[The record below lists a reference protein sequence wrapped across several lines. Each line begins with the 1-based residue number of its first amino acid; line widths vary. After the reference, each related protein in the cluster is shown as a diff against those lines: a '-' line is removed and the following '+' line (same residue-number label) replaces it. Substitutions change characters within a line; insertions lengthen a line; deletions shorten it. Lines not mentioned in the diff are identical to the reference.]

1 MNRYRGDIVATR
13 STQGVIWYAYGKST
27 VEGKEDR
34 VRGDAMSHP
43 STQGMWMGG

>member
-1 MNRYRGDIVATR
+1 MATR
-13 STQGVIWYAYGKST
+13 STRGGIRYAHGKSP
-27 VEGKEDR
+27 VEGKKDR